1 MKKNIN
7 VERENNYKDSSN
19 ILINIPID
27 ADLKLLSQNKNTK
40 LLYTCKTVCIDIL
53 NIIIPIL
60 IVVSVLSIVIYII
73 YLIK

>member
-27 ADLKLLSQNKNTK
+27 TDLKLLSQNKNTK

-73 YLIK
+73 YLMK

>member
-27 ADLKLLSQNKNTK
+27 TDLKLLSQNKNTK
-40 LLYTCKTVCIDIL
+40 LLYTCKTVCIDTL